1 MSYHPRIQ
9 SLKQS
14 PVGFCDCSCLK
25 DLAALGDETTLRSFM
40 AEVGWNG
47 GWDGLVVWCLGTKDA
62 TKRCTN
68 NTTKRWTLE
77 RGRMKLPGSRGK
89 KNKYDVNDE
98 FGKGSIHRTTWNDS
112 GVWNYSTGVQF
123 GSQPPAS
130 TKFGSSGHP
139 VETWKPPLQ
148 DPRNAS
154 LEDLSSHFSSMISI
168 WVLSHPKCCE
178 TLHHFE
184 CFCRKKSIS
193 S

>member
-1 MSYHPRIQ
+1 MWVIILESNRWNWWVFATFRCP
-9 SLKQS
+9 
-14 PVGFCDCSCLK
+14 K

-47 GWDGLVVWCLGTKDA
+47 GMGWVGCLMLGDQRCHQKMYKQHNQKMDTWKGTDEA
-62 TKRCTN
+62 TGFK
-68 NTTKRWTLE
+68 
-77 RGRMKLPGSRGK
+77 GK